1 MYEVDY
7 EHVINKKIGGVEVTI
22 YFSKQKNEKLK
33 TQFQVCYQIAMKKE
47 CKLILKTAQWL
58 GCDFGENIV

>member
-1 MYEVDY
+1 MYEIDY

-33 TQFQVCYQIAMKKE
+33 D
-47 CKLILKTAQWL
+47 LILGLLLDSYEKRMQAYL
-58 GCDFGENIV
+58 ENCTMAGL

>member
-1 MYEVDY
+1 MYEIDY

-33 TQFQVCYQIAMKKE
+33 DIV
-47 CKLILKTAQWL
+47 L
-58 GCDFGENIV
+58 GLLLDSSAERMQAYLGNYTMVGL

>member
-33 TQFQVCYQIAMKKE
+33 DLV
-47 CKLILKTAQWL
+47 L
-58 GCDFGENIV
+58 GLLLDSYEKRMQAYLENCTMVGL